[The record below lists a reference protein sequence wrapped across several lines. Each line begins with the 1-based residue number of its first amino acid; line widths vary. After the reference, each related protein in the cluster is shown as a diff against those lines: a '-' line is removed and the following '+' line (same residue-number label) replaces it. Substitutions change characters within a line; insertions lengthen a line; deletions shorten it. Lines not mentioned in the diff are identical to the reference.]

1 MSPRTSACGPN
12 RADPPTTTTSPF
24 TSPLM
29 LALPPMTTTSPR
41 TYSSLSTETLPPMR
55 TMSSRRRARGVRGTS
70 GSMRSVEPGS
80 SVGAVGSAG
89 FAGGVLPA
97 ASDRRAVESRYESCS
112 TISASAGPRRS
123 LQFAPGDRRAVDRD
137 RRVRKLYRPDR
148 RLESRRQ
155 HHAVRDRH
163 DLEAR
168 LEPRA
173 KFVDI
178 ALRGRGDHRQHQQSR
193 RRYESSCH
201 CGSSLSDINNR
212 CSAESDSAPTTAV
225 STRPVVPSAVD
236 RGSRHRD
243 ARRRQHVEH
252 PHGRSARTA

>member
-29 LALPPMTTTSPR
+29 FALPPMTTTSPR

-89 FAGGVLPA
+89 FAGGVLPT

-112 TISASAGPRRS
+112 TISVSAGPRRS
-123 LQFAPGDRRAVDRD
+123 LNSRPVTGAPSIAIVESESSMDLIDVLNRGVSTMPFAIGTISNRASSLVRSSSTLLCADAAITASISSVAAAMKVLAILVPLFSISTTGAAPRATARPRRPSAPG
-137 RRVRKLYRPDR
+137 
-148 RLESRRQ
+148 
-155 HHAVRDRH
+155 
-163 DLEAR
+163 
-168 LEPRA
+168 
-173 KFVDI
+173 
-178 ALRGRGDHRQHQQSR
+178 
-193 RRYESSCH
+193 
-201 CGSSLSDINNR
+201 
-212 CSAESDSAPTTAV
+212 
-225 STRPVVPSAVD
+225 
-236 RGSRHRD
+236 
-243 ARRRQHVEH
+243 
-252 PHGRSARTA
+252 RSFLPP